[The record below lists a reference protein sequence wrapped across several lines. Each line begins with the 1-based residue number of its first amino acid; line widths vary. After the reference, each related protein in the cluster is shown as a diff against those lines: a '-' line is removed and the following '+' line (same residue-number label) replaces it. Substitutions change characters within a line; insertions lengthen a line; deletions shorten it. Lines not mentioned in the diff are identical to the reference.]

1 MWTSGE
7 EYMIAIYQHCYPGL
21 DYRDRAEKQRERIRK
36 AFAESRQP
44 YRIITVQ
51 AENERITLERLAWDA
66 MKNGSKYYAYVHL
79 KGLMHAGDPCVEDWR
94 EMLEY
99 FTIDCWRRMK
109 EELDSGTDIVGC
121 NLQDEPAPH
130 FAGNFFW
137 IRHDIP
143 FHLKPPNMLDS
154 PEFWIGSA
162 RKPLVIKS
170 VHDSCVNH
178 YKDRYPP
185 ECYR

>member
-1 MWTSGE
+1 MVTDDE
-7 EYMIAIYQHCYPGL
+7 HYMITWVQHVYPGM
-21 DYRDRAEKQRERIRK
+21 DYRDRGEKQRERIRK

-44 YRIITVQ
+44 YRILTMQ
-51 AENERITLERLAWDA
+51 AENERISLERLAWDA
-66 MKNGSKYYAYVHL
+66 MKNGSRYYAYVHL

-121 NLQDEPAPH
+121 NLQSEPAPH

-137 IRHDIP
+137 IRHDVP

-162 RKPLVIKS
+162 RKKLDIKS
-170 VHDSCVNH
+170 VHDSKINH
-178 YKDRYPP
+178 YQERYPP
-185 ECYR
+185 ERYR